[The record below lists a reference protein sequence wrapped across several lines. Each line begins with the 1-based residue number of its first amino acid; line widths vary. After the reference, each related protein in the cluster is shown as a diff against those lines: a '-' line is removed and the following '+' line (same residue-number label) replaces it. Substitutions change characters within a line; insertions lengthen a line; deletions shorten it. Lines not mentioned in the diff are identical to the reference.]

1 MYTVNLLGLVCAT
14 QTESK
19 GKFVSYTKYTTYNLQ
34 SLCYQSRWVLSQFSV
49 YIVKLLFGLVFKI
62 TSAVLGD

>member
-19 GKFVSYTKYTTYNLQ
+19 GKFVSYANTKYNSW
-34 SLCYQSRWVLSQFSV
+34 SLCYQSRWVLGQFSV

-62 TSAVLGD
+62 ASAVLGD

>member
-1 MYTVNLLGLVCAT
+1 M
-14 QTESK
+14 
-19 GKFVSYTKYTTYNLQ
+19 SYTKYTKYNSQ
-34 SLCYQSRWVLSQFSV
+34 SLCYQSCWVLCQVSV